1 LRERKDD
8 IPALV
13 DYILI
18 KFHGEG
24 KRLVRVSTEAL
35 DALKNYNYPGNVR
48 ELENILERAI
58 VLSDGQM
65 ITPRELHLSDAGEP
79 LIAADASSSSFKIA
93 ANQAR
98 DEAERSLLKK
108 TLDQTGWNRVRAA
121 KILGIDY
128 KTLRRKIRR
137 YNLN

>member
-1 LRERKDD
+1 LKD
-8 IPALV
+8 
-13 DYILI
+13 
-18 KFHGEG
+18 
-24 KRLVRVSTEAL
+24 
-35 DALKNYNYPGNVR
+35 YNYPGNVR

-65 ITPRELHLSDAGEP
+65 ITPRELHLSDAGRS
-79 LIAADASSSSFKIA
+79 LIAAESSSSSFKIA

-98 DEAERSLLKK
+98 DEAERALLKK
-108 TLDQTGWNRVRAA
+108 TLEQTGWNRVRAA

-137 YNLN
+137 YNLRYSGSQI